1 LYNNRIKVEVEMVNE
16 KLAAG
21 IFGVTRTSRANCV
34 CHDIPQAAASFSDEV
49 SFREF
54 SISGLCQ
61 KTQDEI
67 FGEDEEE

>member
-1 LYNNRIKVEVEMVNE
+1 MVNE